1 MNDIDINLY
10 YNRYRLDALERVL
23 HSQGKLFELWECSAF
38 AAALSLAMEFKDKEQ
53 ILPLLQGI
61 LRTAQEPW
69 DMSATCLYHRI
80 AGTEKK
86 AVDKAMTSALLHSVA
101 QYAEYD
107 FLRDD
112 PRFQNILEEC
122 NQILTRDFQSI
133 EA

>member
-1 MNDIDINLY
+1 M
-10 YNRYRLDALERVL
+10 L
-23 HSQGKLFELWECSAF
+23 H
-38 AAALSLAMEFKDKEQ
+38 
-53 ILPLLQGI
+53 GI
-61 LRTAQEPW
+61 LRTALEPW
-69 DMSATCLYHRI
+69 DMGASCLYHRI

-86 AVDKAMTSALLHSVA
+86 AVDKGMVSALLHSVS

>member
-1 MNDIDINLY
+1 MV
-10 YNRYRLDALERVL
+10 R
-23 HSQGKLFELWECSAF
+23 LFELWECSAY

-53 ILPLLQGI
+53 ILSLLQGI
-61 LRTAQEPW
+61 LRTAQVPW
-69 DMSATCLYHRI
+69 DMRVTCLYHRI
-80 AGTEKK
+80 AGTEKR

>member
-1 MNDIDINLY
+1 MLP
-10 YNRYRLDALERVL
+10 RY
-23 HSQGKLFELWECSAF
+23 
-38 AAALSLAMEFKDKEQ
+38 
-53 ILPLLQGI
+53 GI
-61 LRTAQEPW
+61 ARF
-69 DMSATCLYHRI
+69 RI
-80 AGTEKK
+80 A
-86 AVDKAMTSALLHSVA
+86 MLLHSVA